1 MESEQLTAVV
11 QDTTFRNDENG
22 YTVLRVTVGRTT
34 QTVVGQMPELSPG
47 ENGTFEGRWT
57 EHPAYGQDRH

>member
-34 QTVVGQMPELSPG
+34 QTVVFSYSYISE
-47 ENGTFEGRWT
+47 
-57 EHPAYGQDRH
+57 PA

>member
-22 YTVLRVTVGRTT
+22 YTVLRVTMGRTT

-47 ENGTFEGRWT
+47 ENVTFEGSLT
-57 EHPAYGQDRH
+57 EHPA

>member
-47 ENGTFEGRWT
+47 ENVTFA
-57 EHPAYGQDRH
+57 P

>member
-47 ENGTFEGRWT
+47 ENVTFEGSWT
-57 EHPAYGQDRH
+57 